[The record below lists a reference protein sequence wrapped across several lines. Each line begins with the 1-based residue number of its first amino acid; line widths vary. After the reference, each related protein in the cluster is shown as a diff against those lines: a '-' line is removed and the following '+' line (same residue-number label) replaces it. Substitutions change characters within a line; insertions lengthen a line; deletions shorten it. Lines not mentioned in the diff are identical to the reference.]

1 MSKRPSVLS
10 EDSQM
15 LYNKWVSGI
24 AKRDLQPDII
34 TIADIV
40 NRYRNSHDGPRP
52 FPYPLA
58 FIIDFLGNIYVQ
70 CADFRKQL
78 LASLANPVIKDRKE
92 SIEAVRDLNKK
103 IDMIQKLVFTCTEDL
118 NKIVEK

>member
-1 MSKRPSVLS
+1 MSKRPAVLN

-24 AKRDLQPDII
+24 AKRDLQPEVI
-34 TIADIV
+34 TISDIV
-40 NRYRNSHDGPRP
+40 NRFRNRYDRPRT
-52 FPYPLA
+52 FPYPLT

-78 LASLANPVIKDRKE
+78 LASLANPVLRDRKE
-92 SIEAVRDLNKK
+92 SVEAVRQLNKK